1 MSFGQLKEEYEMS
14 QMEIAEKLFLNVQ
27 TVRSI
32 EKQAMEKFTKALAE
46 RGVELK
52 DVLEIYK

>member
-27 TVRSI
+27 TVRST
-32 EKQAMEKFTKALAE
+32 EKRAMEKLKKALAE
-46 RGVELK
+46 RGFT
-52 DVLEIYK
+52 LEDWLEGCK

>member
-32 EKQAMEKFTKALAE
+32 EKQAIEKFKKGLAE

-52 DVLEIYK
+52 DVLEMYK

>member
-14 QMEIAEKLFLNVQ
+14 QMEIAEKLLLNVQ

-32 EKQAMEKFTKALAE
+32 EKQAIEKFKKGLAE

>member
-32 EKQAMEKFTKALAE
+32 EKQAIEKFKKGLAE